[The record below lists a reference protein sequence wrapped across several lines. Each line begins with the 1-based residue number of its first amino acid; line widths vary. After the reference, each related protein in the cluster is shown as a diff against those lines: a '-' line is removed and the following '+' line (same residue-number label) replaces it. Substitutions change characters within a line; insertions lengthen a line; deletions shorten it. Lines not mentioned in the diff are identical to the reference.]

1 MSPEDLEQRLAKFP
15 RLNYTTY
22 PTPLERCQ
30 NFTNVCNG
38 PELWI
43 KRDDGIG
50 PALGGNKGRKLEY
63 LISEVLVQGKEK
75 VVTFGG
81 LQSNHARMT
90 AAACAN
96 LGLQAHLFFFH
107 GRPSNLDGNL
117 LVDQLCGAQL
127 HFIPF
132 GGGSNGSLTIETT
145 NRLVRLV
152 SILLAGTGAYFIPVG
167 GHNITGCLGY
177 VTAACELQKQIIEQG
192 LRPKKVTI
200 VTAAG
205 TGSTLVGLITGFKLI
220 ESPVKVLGIDVGKL
234 WRAFPASLARLASR
248 ICSALDAPIDFQPDD
263 IPLVEEE
270 YVGSHYGAITNQ
282 AMVAIRKLAT
292 TEGIILDPIYTGK
305 AFAGLVDLC
314 DKGFF
319 KSEDQ
324 VVFLHTGGA
333 PGLWAKAYQSAL
345 STA

>member
-15 RLNYTTY
+15 RLNYATY
-22 PTPLERCQ
+22 PTPLERCH
-30 NFTNVCNG
+30 NLKTARNG

-50 PALGGNKGRKLEY
+50 PAFGGNKGRKLEY
-63 LISEVLVQGKEK
+63 LIAEILVQGKGK
-75 VVTFGG
+75 VVTYGG

-96 LGLQAHLFFFH
+96 LDLQAHLVYFH

-117 LVDQLCGAQL
+117 LVDHLCGAKL

-132 GGGSNGSLTIETT
+132 GGGSNGSMTIETT

-152 SILLAGTGAYFIPVG
+152 SITLAGTGAYFMPVG

-177 VTAACELQKQIIEQG
+177 VTAACELHKQIIEKG
-192 LRPKKVTI
+192 LQPKKVTI

-205 TGSTLVGLITGFKLI
+205 TGSTLVGLIAGFKLM
-220 ESPVKVLGIDVGKL
+220 ESPIKVLGIDVGKL
-234 WRAFPASLARLASR
+234 WRAFPVSLARLASR
-248 ICSALDAPIDFQPDD
+248 ICSTLDQSVDFQPEN
-263 IPLVEEE
+263 IPLIEGE
-270 YVGSHYGAITNQ
+270 YAGSHYGAITNQ
-282 AMVAIRKLAT
+282 SMVAIRKLAT
-292 TEGIILDPIYTGK
+292 SEGVLLDPVYTGK
-305 AFAGLVDLC
+305 AFAGLLDLC
-314 DKGFF
+314 VRGFF
-319 KSEDQ
+319 RSEDQ
-324 VVFLHTGGA
+324 VIFLHTGGA